1 MDIQAQPQEKRNQ
14 KEYRPMARARLLA
27 TAIAEDPDLA
37 KLTIEAELLYLHAI
51 PHLDRDGLITGSPI
65 LLWAKTAPQ
74 RVNLME
80 KAGQYIEEWVSVG
93 LVIRYK
99 GADGPALFFKGFRKH
114 NSNMAYHR
122 EEPSKFP
129 PPPGWTRTRQGI
141 VPDDEEACFRLLI
154 AFDARSSYR
163 KELESRIGRDLLAT
177 LSRSGIDED
186 QDQDQV
192 QDQDQDQVQDQVQ
205 DQLDDVDDGFLLP
218 LVLLDWS
225 KKINTHNHR
234 VLTQAMRTL
243 AASWMYAA
251 DWQGYRDYLKHADD
265 EKLSYLLCWLAQL
278 PDNCFDVFEWRESP
292 AFQNATKPVGLIK
305 YHIETSPK
313 HPKPT
318 DPGLN
323 RRQYAALA
331 AYALWDADRRDESKS
346 DVETNWMHARWD
358 YIGIILP
365 TPEAVEEPTQ

>member
-1 MDIQAQPQEKRNQ
+1 
-14 KEYRPMARARLLA
+14 MARARLLS

-65 LLWAKTAPQ
+65 LLWARTAPQ

-99 GADGPALFFKGFRKH
+99 GADGPVLFFKGFRKH

-141 VPDDEEACFRLLI
+141 VPDDEETCFRLLI

-163 KELESRIGRDLLAT
+163 KELESRVSHDLLTT

-192 QDQDQDQVQDQVQ
+192 QDQDQDQDQVQ
-205 DQLDDVDDGFLLP
+205 DQDQDQLVVDDGLSLPPILLF
-218 LVLLDWS
+218 WS
-225 KKINTHNHR
+225 KKINTHDQR
-234 VLTQAMRTL
+234 VLIQAMRTL
-243 AASWMYAA
+243 ANHWMQTLSWQNRNRYLSERTDTEIALLAGWLWLYKQRHEKNYNLYQDEEPKPNPFATIENPIAYIRWNIAEGNEAELLA
-251 DWQGYRDYLKHADD
+251 D
-265 EKLSYLLCWLAQL
+265 EIESLAQALL
-278 PDNCFDVFEWRESP
+278 PE
-292 AFQNATKPVGLIK
+292 PVK
-305 YHIETSPK
+305 DH
-313 HPKPT
+313 
-318 DPGLN
+318 
-323 RRQYAALA
+323 Q
-331 AYALWDADRRDESKS
+331 
-346 DVETNWMHARWD
+346 
-358 YIGIILP
+358 
-365 TPEAVEEPTQ
+365 